1 MMWRPRLMS
10 RMMVTMGTVVRRSGT
25 TRLGGT
31 GGIWATSGGMLKR
44 GSRSQRPRRRHER
57 DDGVRAREHCS
68 RVVVLTCDVGL

>member
-31 GGIWATSGGMLKR
+31 GGIWAMLDGVLKR
-44 GSRSQRPRRRHER
+44 GLRGQRQRRRQGR
-57 DDGVRAREHCS
+57 DDGVRPANI
-68 RVVVLTCDVGL
+68 VTP